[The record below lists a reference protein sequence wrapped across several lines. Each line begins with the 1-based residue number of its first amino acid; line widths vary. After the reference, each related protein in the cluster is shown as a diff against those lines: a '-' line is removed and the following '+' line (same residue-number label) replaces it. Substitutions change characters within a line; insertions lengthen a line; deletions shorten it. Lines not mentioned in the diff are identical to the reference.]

1 MIIGLQGYAGS
12 GKSTVAKYLVERHGF
27 ARRHIKHTL
36 ARMADV
42 LLEDSHPHMTP
53 EGRAMYLDGGY
64 KREGI
69 TALGG
74 RSATEI
80 QQFLG
85 TEFGR
90 EFIHPDLWLD
100 IWHRWALEQPGHV
113 VQESVRFANEAERC
127 DVVWEIRREG
137 YGAHNGHVSEGL
149 PSECGRWPNMVVSND
164 GTTEE
169 LYTKVDMLLE
179 LAEKYVGA

>member
-27 ARRHIKHTL
+27 ARRHIKEPIVKMTMQLLDQVIPQGERL
-36 ARMADV
+36 ADWTDGVHKR
-42 LLEDSHPHMTP
+42 TP
-53 EGRAMYLDGGY
+53 IPE
-64 KREGI
+64 
-69 TALGG
+69 LGN

-90 EFIHPDLWLD
+90 EFIDPDLWLD
-100 IWHRWALEQPGHV
+100 IWSKWAEGHPLV
-113 VQESVRFANEAERC
+113 VHESVRFANEAERC

-149 PSECGRWPNMVVSND
+149 PCAEPVILWNNGSVED
-164 GTTEE
+164 
-169 LYTKVDMLLE
+169 LYRQVDEQL
-179 LAEKYVGA
+179 GA

>member
-12 GKSTVAKYLVERHGF
+12 GKSTVANYLAERHGF
-27 ARRHIKHTL
+27 ARRHIKDPIRNMFWALLHDAGVGEDGL
-36 ARMADV
+36 DWFKYSDDV
-42 LLEDSHPHMTP
+42 WKNEPI
-53 EGRAMYLDGGY
+53 EAF
-64 KREGI
+64 
-69 TALGG
+69 GG
-74 RSATEI
+74 RSGREI

-100 IWHRWALEQPGHV
+100 IWHRWALAQPGHV

-137 YGAHNGHVSEGL
+137 YGAHNGHVSEAL
-149 PSECGRWPNMVVSND
+149 PSDCPNAVLVNS
-164 GTTEE
+164 GSIEE
-169 LYTKVDMLLE
+169 LYAQVDALVDVRE
-179 LAEKYVGA
+179 VGA

>member
-12 GKSTVAKYLVERHGF
+12 GKSTCAQYLVERHGF
-27 ARRHIKHTL
+27 ARRHIK
-36 ARMADV
+36 APIADMTRV
-42 LLEDSHPHMTP
+42 LLQNAYEMPLIDT
-53 EGRAMYLDGGY
+53 YDYIDGHW
-64 KREGI
+64 KREPLV
-69 TALGG
+69 ALGG

-100 IWHRWALEQPGHV
+100 IWSKWAASQPGRV

-127 DVVWEIRREG
+127 DVIWEIRRPGFE
-137 YGAHNGHVSEGL
+137 AHNGHVSEGL
-149 PSECGRWPNMVVSND
+149 PCQTPDAIVENNGD
-164 GTTEE
+164 LEK
-169 LYTKVDMLLE
+169 LYADIDWLLTG
-179 LAEKYVGA
+179 KIPGD

>member
-1 MIIGLQGYAGS
+1 MTAVLMSYAGIES
-12 GKSTVAKYLVERHGF
+12 G
-27 ARRHIKHTL
+27 L
-36 ARMADV
+36 AYIDGDLKR
-42 LLEDSHPHMTP
+42 TP
-53 EGRAMYLDGGY
+53 IPE
-64 KREGI
+64 
-69 TALGG
+69 LGN

-90 EFIHPDLWLD
+90 EFIHPDLWLN
-100 IWHRWALEQPGHV
+100 IWHRWALAQPGHV

-149 PSECGRWPNMVVSND
+149 PVFAPGRVIVND
-164 GTTEE
+164 GSLDL
-169 LYTKVDMLLE
+169 LYRQVDAALM
-179 LAEKYVGA
+179 KVGA

>member
-12 GKSTVAKYLVERHGF
+12 GKSTVATYLAERHGF
-27 ARRHIKHTL
+27 ARRHIKEPIAELT
-36 ARMADV
+36 RV
-42 LLEDSHPHMTP
+42 LLGYFSDDDLHEYTDGRLKRTP
-53 EGRAMYLDGGY
+53 IPE
-64 KREGI
+64 
-69 TALGG
+69 LGN

-90 EFIHPDLWLD
+90 EFIDPDLWLN
-100 IWHRWALEQPGHV
+100 IWHRWALAQPGHV

-127 DVVWEIRREG
+127 DVIWEIRREG

-149 PSECGRWPNMVVSND
+149 PAKGPVILWNNGSVED
-164 GTTEE
+164 
-169 LYTKVDMLLE
+169 LYRQVDEQL
-179 LAEKYVGA
+179 GA

>member
-12 GKSTVAKYLVERHGF
+12 GKSTVASYLVERYGF
-27 ARRHIKHTL
+27 ARRHIKFPL
-36 ARMADV
+36 AKMFV
-42 LLEDSHPHMTP
+42 SLLIDSGLGETHDQIERYVNGDLKRTP
-53 EGRAMYLDGGY
+53 IPE
-64 KREGI
+64 I
-69 TALGG
+69 GG
-74 RSATEI
+74 RTATEI

-90 EFIHPDLWLD
+90 NFIHPDLWLD
-100 IWHRWALEQPGHV
+100 IWSVWAAGHERV

-149 PSECGRWPNMVVSND
+149 PCAEPVILWNNGSV
-164 GTTEE
+164 EE
-169 LYTKVDMLLE
+169 LYRQVDEQL
-179 LAEKYVGA
+179 GA

>member
-12 GKSTVAKYLVERHGF
+12 GKSTVANYLAERHGF
-27 ARRHIKHTL
+27 ARRHIKAPL
-36 ARMADV
+36 ASMTRV
-42 LLEDSHPHMTP
+42 LIAHAYPHFTI
-53 EGRAMYLDGGY
+53 EEINEFLDGAF
-64 KREGI
+64 KRHPM
-69 TALGG
+69 AAFHG
-74 RSATEI
+74 RTATEI

-90 EFIHPDLWLD
+90 DFIHPDLWLE
-100 IWHRWALEQPGHV
+100 IWHKWALAQPGHV

-149 PSECGRWPNMVVSND
+149 PCAEPDVVLVND
-164 GTTEE
+164 GS
-169 LYTKVDMLLE
+169 VIMLHSKIDIWLKA
-179 LAEKYVGA
+179 LGA

>member
-12 GKSTVAKYLVERHGF
+12 GKSTVAAYLVERHGF
-27 ARRHIKHTL
+27 ARRHIKDPIRNM
-36 ARMADV
+36 ARELMLDAGVDGW
-42 LLEDSHPHMTP
+42 LTE
-53 EGRAMYLDGGY
+53 RYLDGDL
-64 KREGI
+64 KREPI
-69 TALGG
+69 NALGG

-90 EFIHPDLWLD
+90 EFIDPDLWLN
-100 IWHRWALEQPGHV
+100 IWHRWAMAQPGHV

-149 PSECGRWPNMVVSND
+149 PCAEPDAVLVNSGSV
-164 GTTEE
+164 EE
-169 LYTKVDMLLE
+169 LYARVEME
-179 LAEKYVGA
+179 LMKLGA

>member
-12 GKSTVAKYLVERHGF
+12 GKSTVAQYLVERHGF

-36 ARMADV
+36 ATMTEV
-42 LLEDSHPHMTP
+42 LLDHALSDPERTWDYIDGDLKRTP
-53 EGRAMYLDGGY
+53 IPE
-64 KREGI
+64 
-69 TALGG
+69 LGN

-100 IWHRWALEQPGHV
+100 IWHRWAVAQPEHV

-149 PSECGRWPNMVVSND
+149 PCAEPVILWNNGSVED
-164 GTTEE
+164 
-169 LYTKVDMLLE
+169 LYAQVDAVLKEM
-179 LAEKYVGA
+179 GA

>member
-12 GKSTVAKYLVERHGF
+12 GKSTVAQYLVERYGF
-27 ARRHIKHTL
+27 ARRHIKQPL
-36 ARMADV
+36 ARMTRA
-42 LLEDSHPHMTP
+42 LLAEAMP
-53 EGRAMYLDGGY
+53 ELSG
-64 KREGI
+64 
-69 TALGG
+69 TALDDLIDHPYMKRRPLAALGN

-90 EFIHPDLWLD
+90 EFIDPDLWLD
-100 IWHRWALEQPGHV
+100 IWARWASGHPLV

-137 YGAHNGHVSEGL
+137 YGAHNGHVSEAL
-149 PSECGRWPNMVVSND
+149 PSDCPNAVLVNNGSVED
-164 GTTEE
+164 
-169 LYTKVDMLLE
+169 LYWQVDEALR
-179 LAEKYVGA
+179 KVGA

>member
-1 MIIGLQGYAGS
+1 MIIGLQGYAGA
-12 GKSTVAKYLVERHGF
+12 GKSTVADYLATRHGF

-36 ARMADV
+36 ARMTDV
-42 LLEDSHPHMTP
+42 LLEDIYP
-53 EGRAMYLDGGY
+53 EAHKSDIYALTDGEH
-64 KREGI
+64 KREPLA
-69 TALGG
+69 ALGG

-100 IWHRWALEQPGHV
+100 IWSAWAAGHERV

-127 DVVWEIRREG
+127 DVIWEIRRPGFE
-137 YGAHNGHVSEGL
+137 AVNGHVSESL
-149 PSECGRWPNMVVSND
+149 PARADLYINNTGSVDDLHYAIEVALSE
-164 GTTEE
+164 
-169 LYTKVDMLLE
+169 L
-179 LAEKYVGA
+179 GA

>member
-12 GKSTVAKYLVERHGF
+12 GKSTVADYLAKRHGF
-27 ARRHIKHTL
+27 ARRHIKFPL
-36 ARMADV
+36 AEMTK
-42 LLEDSHPHMTP
+42 LLMMHAWVDEGKTQLDRYIDGDLKRTP
-53 EGRAMYLDGGY
+53 IPE
-64 KREGI
+64 
-69 TALGG
+69 LGG
-74 RSATEI
+74 RTATEI

-100 IWHRWALEQPGHV
+100 IWSRWAAGHERV

-137 YGAHNGHVSEGL
+137 YGAHNGHVSEAL
-149 PSECGRWPNMVVSND
+149 PCAEPNAVLVNSGSM
-164 GTTEE
+164 EE
-169 LYTKVDMLLE
+169 LYAQVDRLLE
-179 LAEKYVGA
+179 RYEGA

>member
-12 GKSTVAKYLVERHGF
+12 GKSTVANYLAERHGF
-27 ARRHIKHTL
+27 ARRHIKQPI
-36 ARMADV
+36 ADMV
-42 LLEDSHPHMTP
+42 ASLLVDAVPMGFDDDVS
-53 EGRAMYLDGGY
+53 RYLDGDL
-64 KREGI
+64 KRTPIPE
-69 TALGG
+69 LGN

-90 EFIHPDLWLD
+90 EFIDPDLWLD
-100 IWHRWALEQPGHV
+100 IWSRWAAGHERV

-149 PSECGRWPNMVVSND
+149 PCAEPDAVLVNSGSM
-164 GTTEE
+164 EE
-169 LYTKVDMLLE
+169 LYARVEME
-179 LAEKYVGA
+179 LMKLGA

>member
-12 GKSTVAKYLVERHGF
+12 GKSTVASYLVERYGF
-27 ARRHIKHTL
+27 ARRHIKEPL
-36 ARMADV
+36 ASMTAV
-42 LLEDSHPHMTP
+42 LMSYAGIESGLEYID
-53 EGRAMYLDGGY
+53 GDLKRAPI
-64 KREGI
+64 E
-69 TALGG
+69 ALGG

-100 IWHRWALEQPGHV
+100 IWARWASGHERV

-127 DVVWEIRREG
+127 DVIWEIRRRG
-137 YGAHNGHVSEGL
+137 FDAHNGHVSEGL
-149 PSECGRWPNMVVSND
+149 PATPDLVLEND
-164 GTTEE
+164 GSVMW
-169 LYTKVDMLLE
+169 LQAKIDLE
-179 LAEKYVGA
+179 LKALGA

>member
-12 GKSTVAKYLVERHGF
+12 GKSTAAAYLVERHGF
-27 ARRHIKHTL
+27 ARRHIKQPI
-36 ARMADV
+36 ADMTSV
-42 LLEDSHPHMTP
+42 LIQAIYPDIDEKVYLFTDGDLKRTP
-53 EGRAMYLDGGY
+53 IPE
-64 KREGI
+64 
-69 TALGG
+69 LGG

-90 EFIHPDLWLD
+90 NFLHEDLWLN
-100 IWHRWALEQPGHV
+100 IWHRWAMAQPGHV

-149 PSECGRWPNMVVSND
+149 PCAEPVILWNNGSVED
-164 GTTEE
+164 
-169 LYTKVDMLLE
+169 LYAQVDAWLD
-179 LAEKYVGA
+179 VGA

>member
-12 GKSTVAKYLVERHGF
+12 GKSTVAQYLVERHGF

-36 ARMADV
+36 AEMTRT
-42 LLEDSHPHMTP
+42 LLRDAGAEDPDK
-53 EGRAMYLDGGY
+53 YIDGEW
-64 KREGI
+64 KRI
-69 TALGG
+69 PVLGG

-90 EFIHPDLWLD
+90 EFIHPDLWLN
-100 IWHRWALEQPGHV
+100 IWSKWAEGHPLV

-149 PSECGRWPNMVVSND
+149 PVKSPKIVIWNNGSVA
-164 GTTEE
+164 E
-169 LYTKVDMLLE
+169 LHDSIEAVLEDM
-179 LAEKYVGA
+179 GA

>member
-12 GKSTVAKYLVERHGF
+12 GKSTVANYLAERHGF
-27 ARRHIKHTL
+27 ARRHIKTPL
-36 ARMADV
+36 ADMTRE
-42 LLEDSHPHMTP
+42 LLLAAGLDGWDTE
-53 EGRAMYLDGGY
+53 RYLDGDL
-64 KREGI
+64 KRTPIPE
-69 TALGG
+69 LGN

-90 EFIHPDLWLD
+90 EFIHPDLWID
-100 IWHRWALEQPGHV
+100 IWSRWAAGHERV

-137 YGAHNGHVSEGL
+137 YGAHNGHVSEAL
-149 PSECGRWPNMVVSND
+149 PCVEPDAVIFND
-164 GTTEE
+164 GSVE
-169 LYTKVDMLLE
+169 DMYWQINGVL
-179 LAEKYVGA
+179 GA